1 LIDLF
6 KKLIDEY
13 LQKGA
18 EFIDIRSENNVYN
31 AIDITEGRTR
41 RLISAIDTGIGIR
54 VFIDGA
60 WGFSCSN
67 KLDKDSIKGTMK
79 SAFKIAKVVSD
90 KAEVKF
96 KLREQKSY
104 KKKVEFPQR
113 KNLLDVSIE
122 EKLKYALDIDK
133 QARAFDKRIIN
144 TNTTYLDFVGDQC
157 LLNSH
162 DILLE
167 MRINF
172 VRISSRAFSFEEGV
186 RQRGFESLG
195 ATAGF
200 EIAESEAGQNVG
212 KLASEKA
219 IRLLKAVPVK
229 AGKYSVVMDPNLTGV
244 FVHEAFG
251 HACEADAVLAGNSI
265 LAEKIG
271 TQVGLETVTI
281 VDDPTLKG
289 KFGYYPFD
297 SEGTS
302 ASKKL
307 LVERGILKNYLH
319 NLETASRLDSKATGN
334 ARAQNYQNIPIVRMS
349 NTYFEPGTWT
359 REELLEDGVKN
370 GLLLSGWIYGYTDPV
385 DGSFT
390 FKCREAYRV
399 ENGEVREILRDA
411 GISGMTLEV
420 LNNVIGMGRELEF
433 SDGYCGKEGQSVP
446 VTDGGPAVAIR
457 NMVVGGF

>member
-1 LIDLF
+1 M

-54 VFIDGA
+54 VYIDGA

-67 KLDKDSIKGTMK
+67 KLDEASIKRTMN

-96 KLREQKSY
+96 KLHEQKSY
-104 KKKVEFPQR
+104 KKKIKFPQK
-113 KNLLDVSIE
+113 KNLLDISIE

-133 QARAFDKRIIN
+133 QARSFDERIIN

-172 VRISSRAFSFEEGV
+172 IRISNRSFSFEGGV
-186 RQRGFESLG
+186 RQRGFESVG

-200 EIAESEAGQNVG
+200 EIAESEVGQNLG
-212 KLASEKA
+212 NLASEKA

-281 VDDPTLKG
+281 VDDPTLQG

-297 SEGTS
+297 SEGTP

-307 LVERGILKNYLH
+307 LVEGGILKNYLH
-319 NLETASRLDSKATGN
+319 NLETASRLDSEATGN

-359 REELLEDGVKN
+359 REELLEDGVKD
-370 GLLLSGWIYGYTDPV
+370 GLFLSGWIYGYTDPV

-399 ENGEVREILRDA
+399 ENGELKEILRDA

-457 NMVVGGF
+457 DMVVGGF